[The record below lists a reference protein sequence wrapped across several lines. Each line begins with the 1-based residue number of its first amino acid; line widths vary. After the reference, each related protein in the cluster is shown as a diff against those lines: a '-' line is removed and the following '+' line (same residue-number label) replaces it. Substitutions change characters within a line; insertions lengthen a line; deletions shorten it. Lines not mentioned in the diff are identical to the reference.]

1 LTWNHKP
8 LKRETM
14 KLHQL
19 LTIAST
25 ATLVFL
31 APAHAGAQ
39 TAALADDTFVETVS
53 DSLLRAEAAYAAGRF
68 GDAFGF
74 YYWAAIRDNA
84 RAQEMVGLM
93 LLPGT
98 GLYGAAVTAD
108 RDDALFWLR
117 QAASRGRD
125 TAAHL
130 AQALAR
136 QATASM
142 TTRTATAN

>member
-1 LTWNHKP
+1 
-8 LKRETM
+8 
-14 KLHQL
+14 
-19 LTIAST
+19 
-25 ATLVFL
+25 
-31 APAHAGAQ
+31 
-39 TAALADDTFVETVS
+39 
-53 DSLLRAEAAYAAGRF
+53 
-68 GDAFGF
+68 
-74 YYWAAIRDNA
+74 
-84 RAQEMVGLM
+84 M

>member
-1 LTWNHKP
+1 
-8 LKRETM
+8 M
-14 KLHQL
+14 KLRQL

-39 TAALADDTFVETVS
+39 TAALADDTFVETVG
-53 DSLLRAEAAYAAGRF
+53 DSLARAEEAYAAGRF
-68 GDAFGF
+68 RDAYDF

-98 GLYGAAVTAD
+98 GLYSTAVTTN

-130 AQALAR
+130 AQALA
-136 QATASM
+136 QPATASM
-142 TTRTATAN
+142 TTRTAAAN